1 MKNGREKR
9 RVARSGWHA
18 WGWGSARS
26 VVGTCHRIQAQHE
39 AEVPGTSS
47 WLKLHG
53 QSCDRLPPLPPPSP
67 LPQVTALGAADRGR
81 EDFETKGHTP
91 FLSCLYIIN

>member
-47 WLKLHG
+47 W
-53 QSCDRLPPLPPPSP
+53 P
-67 LPQVTALGAADRGR
+67 
-81 EDFETKGHTP
+81 
-91 FLSCLYIIN
+91 